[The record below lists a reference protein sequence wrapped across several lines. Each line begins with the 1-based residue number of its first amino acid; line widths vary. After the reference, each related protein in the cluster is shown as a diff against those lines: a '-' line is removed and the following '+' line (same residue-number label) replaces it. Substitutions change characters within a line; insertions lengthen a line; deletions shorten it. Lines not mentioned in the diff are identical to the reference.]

1 MPNILTHALMANDV
15 LQDFEAIKLKE
26 IILKYPQVFSMATSG
41 PDFLFYYKALP
52 MQDAAL
58 GKPIYDLGNK
68 VHSKN
73 INAFYQNAI
82 NIIKSSEDNEILIAY
97 LAGHLMHWSLDV
109 KAHPFVFN
117 RSGEIGGKTKYWHY
131 RFESMI
137 DTIMVQQIKGYRLD
151 ATRTYDCVQS
161 KAEDRERLAS
171 FYREI
176 VSRTHQED
184 VSTDIYAES
193 MESMYTL
200 AKWLFDPYTLKFPV
214 IQAIENR
221 MKLNWKYSSHM
232 VIGDVDT
239 KHDILNLKHK
249 PWMHPVSGDVSD
261 KSFLDL
267 YHEAILLGQA
277 VLYRLN
283 DILHDDKQTT
293 LDDLIRDRSYDT
305 GMKDAG
311 AMRFYASVY
320 EYGNL

>member
-15 LQDFEAIKLKE
+15 LQDLKDIKLKE

-52 MQDAAL
+52 MQDATL
-58 GKPIYDLGNK
+58 GKPIHDLGNK

-82 NIIKSSEDNEILIAY
+82 NIIKSTEDNELLIAF

-117 RSGEIGGKTKYWHY
+117 RSGEMGGKTKYWHY
-131 RFESMI
+131 RFESMM
-137 DTIMVQQIKGYRLD
+137 DTMMVQQIKGYRLD
-151 ATRTYDCVQS
+151 ATRTFDCVHS
-161 KAEDRERLAS
+161 KAGDRERLAA
-171 FYREI
+171 FYRDI
-176 VSRTHQED
+176 VSRTYHED
-184 VSTDIYAES
+184 IMLDIYAES

-200 AKWLFDPYTLKFPV
+200 AKWLFDPYGFKFPV
-214 IQAIENR
+214 VQGIER
-221 MKLNWKYSSHM
+221 MLDVDWKYSSHM

-239 KHDILNLKHK
+239 KHDVLNLKRK

-267 YHEAILLGQA
+267 YNEAVLLGQA

-283 DILHDDKQTT
+283 DIIVHDKQTS

-320 EYGNL
+320 EHGNL

>member
-1 MPNILTHALMANDV
+1 
-15 LQDFEAIKLKE
+15 
-26 IILKYPQVFSMATSG
+26 
-41 PDFLFYYKALP
+41 
-52 MQDAAL
+52 
-58 GKPIYDLGNK
+58 
-68 VHSKN
+68 
-73 INAFYQNAI
+73 
-82 NIIKSSEDNEILIAY
+82 
-97 LAGHLMHWSLDV
+97 
-109 KAHPFVFN
+109 
-117 RSGEIGGKTKYWHY
+117 
-131 RFESMI
+131 
-137 DTIMVQQIKGYRLD
+137 
-151 ATRTYDCVQS
+151 
-161 KAEDRERLAS
+161 
-171 FYREI
+171 
-176 VSRTHQED
+176 
-184 VSTDIYAES
+184 

-214 IQAIENR
+214 IQGIENR

-283 DILHDDKQTT
+283 DILYNDKQTT